1 MSYIVLARKYRPQ
14 TFAEVYAQEHVT
26 DILINA
32 INSNRVNHAYL
43 FNGPRGVGKTSL
55 ARILAKS
62 LNCEKGPTTTPCN
75 VCSNCMEITSS
86 TSTDVIEID
95 GASNNGVD
103 DIRELQE
110 ELMYPPAHSNYK
122 IYIIDEVHMLSK
134 SAFNALLKTLE
145 EPPEN
150 VVFIFATTEPHKVP
164 PTIIS
169 RCQRYD
175 FKRIP
180 VDSIVKRIKELA
192 AEEHVSIDDESIFLI
207 ARKADGGLRDALSL
221 MDQVLSYCMNEV
233 TIDKVREIFGLL
245 PNQVFKGLLQNIRNN
260 ESQALIMEIQK
271 VFEQGT
277 ELQEF
282 LNNSMDFLRIVL
294 LRQVGISPSEI
305 SKDEYPLYDEISAQ
319 FSRSELLYIISALMQ
334 CKQDIRS
341 STNPQL
347 ILEVV
352 LIKLSRMDEM
362 NEISQIITKLDS
374 IKISGASQP
383 APVQSRVMA
392 DPVSKPVYNKPAEQP
407 VQELPPEP
415 EALEACPE
423 FNEASLK
430 QVWPRLIAKVKK
442 AGTGIVPISL
452 SQAQIIEVKECS
464 FKLQIRGL
472 TYYTPLNKSKELVE
486 SILKELFGKA
496 IRLELELMETEAP
509 QTVQIKRKSLDDL
522 KAENPGIQEYL
533 ELTKS
538 RLIQS

>member
-282 LNNSMDFLRIVL
+282 LNNFMDFLRIVL

-383 APVQSRVMA
+383 ALAQTRIMA